1 MDARIA
7 NFEVLW
13 LRVWLPP
20 LPPPAPLVRQT
31 NAFSGLSPE
40 DQARWMAAATQE
52 ERDIIEQEDRNKYG
66 LDDRGVMQAGV
77 PYYECDDDD
86 DMEFF
91 EFYDM
96 H

>member
-20 LPPPAPLVRQT
+20 VPPPAPLVRQT
-31 NAFSGLSPE
+31 NAYWGLSPE
-40 DQARWMAAATQE
+40 DQARWTAAATQE

-66 LDDRGVMQAGV
+66 LDDRGVMQGAEQGQV

-86 DMEFF
+86 DLHWVE
-91 EFYDM
+91 
-96 H
+96 

>member
-13 LRVWLPP
+13 ARVWLPP

-31 NAFSGLSPE
+31 NTFYCLSPE
-40 DQARWMAAATQE
+40 DQARWKAAATTE
-52 ERDIIEQEDRNKYG
+52 ERDRIEQEHRNKYG
-66 LDDRGVMQAGV
+66 LDDRGVVQGQV

-86 DMEFF
+86 DMRWVE
-91 EFYDM
+91 
-96 H
+96 